1 MAEQPLATKVG
12 VIAVLAIVLVLV
24 LLRQFGAL
32 SLGTPKSGHS
42 TAPAPSGKTGASNTP
57 NAPSAPPASPTD
69 QWKRPEPVGPIARN
83 PMHLD
88 LSKQVLPEAKA
99 DATVRPAGT
108 QYMVTGIVY
117 STEQPSSVIIE
128 GRILHEGDT
137 IHGATVARITE
148 NAVEFSLGDKKWTV
162 RAGEQTT
169 NPE

>member
-1 MAEQPLATKVG
+1 MAERPWAAKVG
-12 VIAVLAIVLVLV
+12 VIAVLAIVLAVV

-32 SLGTPKSGHS
+32 SLRSNKGGNS
-42 TAPAPSGKTGASNTP
+42 AVPAPSGKTGEPTTP
-57 NAPSAPPASPTD
+57 NAQSAQPASPTA

-83 PMHLD
+83 PMYLD
-88 LSKQVLPEAKA
+88 LSKQAPPESKA
-99 DATVRPAGT
+99 DAAARPAGSQFT
-108 QYMVTGIVY
+108 VTGIVY
-117 STEQPSSVIIE
+117 STEQPSSVIVE

-137 IHGATVARITE
+137 IHGAAVARITE